1 MFNGEVVYCEWRC
14 IDDETNETIA
24 KGNANW
30 YRRGHRGACYLKCEQ
45 LTFIAM
51 FMHPMNCC
59 IGSGVNRKCTVARQ
73 QRSLKILKTLTISN
87 RKKLKT
93 QFSRLKQKDEL

>member
-1 MFNGEVVYCEWRC
+1 MAERRRRTERQTVGDYRSTGVTMTWPIVMFNGEVVYCEWQC

-45 LTFIAM
+45 LTLYRDVYA
-51 FMHPMNCC
+51 P
-59 IGSGVNRKCTVARQ
+59 
-73 QRSLKILKTLTISN
+73 
-87 RKKLKT
+87 
-93 QFSRLKQKDEL
+93 DELLYWIRR